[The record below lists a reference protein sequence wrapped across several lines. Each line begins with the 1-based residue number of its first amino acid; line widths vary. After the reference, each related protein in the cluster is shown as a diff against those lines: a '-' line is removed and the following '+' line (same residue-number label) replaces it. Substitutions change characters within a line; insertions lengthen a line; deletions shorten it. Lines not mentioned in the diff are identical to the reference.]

1 MGWAKDMLFLGGYL
15 SPAVLAEEIE
25 LERAVEAAAAAR
37 RGAAEAAGS
46 PARAMPAARPVR
58 TRPAPARTGA

>member
-25 LERAVEAAAAAR
+25 LEHAAQ
-37 RGAAEAAGS
+37 AAEAARRVAAA
-46 PARAMPAARPVR
+46 PAKAPVAATAARPLR
-58 TRPAPARTGA
+58 STDAPARHCA

>member
-25 LERAVEAAAAAR
+25 LERAAQAADAPPATSARSGGSLAATAAR
-37 RGAAEAAGS
+37 RPDRAS
-46 PARAMPAARPVR
+46 NLPARPCA
-58 TRPAPARTGA
+58 

>member
-25 LERAVEAAAAAR
+25 LEHAVQ
-37 RGAAEAAGS
+37 AAEAARRRIAA
-46 PARAMPAARPVR
+46 PARTPAARP
-58 TRPAPARTGA
+58 AAGPARGNDRSARHCA

>member
-25 LERAVEAAAAAR
+25 LEHAAQ
-37 RGAAEAAGS
+37 AAEAARRIV
-46 PARAMPAARPVR
+46 A
-58 TRPAPARTGA
+58 APARTPAAPASRPVRANDMSARPCA